1 LTVKKKKLT
10 DKRRIIVRLGENVV
24 AVFTGGISLV
34 VVRYFATLISPPSSG
49 HRSALF
55 FRTSAF

>member
-1 LTVKKKKLT
+1 LIVNNELT
-10 DKRRIIVRLGENVV
+10 DKRGIIVGLGENVV

-34 VVRYFATLISPPSSG
+34 VVHYFATLISPPSSG
-49 HRSALF
+49 HRSVLF